1 MQSFHRSRVRIFFEV
16 LCVFALAASFAG
28 AWMQVGASALLAAAS
43 VAGLYGLVHAVDLFR
58 RNPAVAVE
66 PQRIELPSEVQTDF
80 PAFQDADA
88 LMVVAGHE
96 LTTYDAADESP
107 LFEPAAHQAKAGRP
121 AKAPRK
127 KKTKVAEPAPVV
139 EVEAIE
145 LAPPAEGESAEAPAE
160 EAEVAEAEPFDE
172 VAHISHAPLFE
183 PAPYARQQR
192 AAFGRK
198 AG

>member
-1 MQSFHRSRVRIFFEV
+1 MQSVQPSRGRILFEV
-16 LCVFALAASFAG
+16 LCAFALAASFAG
-28 AWMQVGASALLAAAS
+28 AWMQLGASALLAAAS
-43 VAGLYGLVHAVDLFR
+43 VAAFYGLVHAFDLFR

-96 LTTYDAADESP
+96 LTSDAAPPE
-107 LFEPAAHQAKAGRP
+107 AKSGRP

-127 KKTKVAEPAPVV
+127 KKAKAAEPVPVAEAEATEPAPPEEAEPA
-139 EVEAIE
+139 E
-145 LAPPAEGESAEAPAE
+145 LAPAE
-160 EAEVAEAEPFDE
+160 EPEVAETEQFE
-172 VAHISHAPLFE
+172 ETAHISHAPLFE
-183 PAPYARQQR
+183 PAPFVRQQR